1 MHQPFADTSLQP
13 AEDSRKA
20 STGMEEILAKLRVND
35 SRNVTPTAFDNSKTT
50 QDGDFDKIISSL
62 SHQNNAL
69 KQQGRKLQ
77 EDPRLTMHKN
87 SDQSSTSGNFSES
100 YEAVSSATS
109 RGSEQAA
116 VDVAEMA
123 RIKRELEAA
132 KSLISRQEQELVE
145 SRSLKHTMDQAMG
158 PVSEADFTGLHD
170 ISEQTIGHLQSAF
183 NASARPFTS
192 KGAGWRL
199 QDDARSDSDFS
210 AGSLNNRINWN
221 QAGPSGLGSLNDYN
235 NSAALNPTTRAAQ
248 AYAAMYGGHAPLNA
262 GALPNRAFSTSSS
275 SFGYDSRVAPDL
287 GMYGINGLERR
298 NSQLRSNSTLSDPL
312 SLGSLAGVGVSSP
325 PLSPLAIPDQLAYGV
340 PRGVNMQQTPITP
353 GFPAGQLAS
362 QGWSLQ
368 VRLYLFFRSNC

>member
-1 MHQPFADTSLQP
+1 M
-13 AEDSRKA
+13 ED
-20 STGMEEILAKLRVND
+20 ILAKLRIND
-35 SRNVTPTAFDNSKTT
+35 SRNTTPTALESSKVM
-50 QDGDFDKIISSL
+50 QDGDFDKIISNL
-62 SHQNNAL
+62 NHQNNAL

-77 EDPRLTMHKN
+77 EDPRLTIQKS
-87 SDQSSTSGNFSES
+87 SDQTSTSGNLSES
-100 YEAVSSATS
+100 YEVVSSATS

-116 VDVAEMA
+116 VDAAEMA

-158 PVSEADFTGLHD
+158 PGSEADFAGHHD

-210 AGSLNNRINWN
+210 AASLNNRVNWN
-221 QAGPSGLGSLNDYN
+221 HAAPNGLGSLNDYN
-235 NSAALNPTTRAAQ
+235 NPAVLNASTRATQ
-248 AYAAMYGGHAPLNA
+248 AYAAMYGGQAPLDA
-262 GALPNRAFSTSSS
+262 GAVPNRAFSTSSS
-275 SFGYDSRVAPDL
+275 SFGYDSRLAPDL
-287 GMYGINGLERR
+287 GMYGINGLGRR

-312 SLGSLAGVGVSSP
+312 SLGSLAAVGVSSP
-325 PLSPLAIPDQLAYGV
+325 PLSPLAIPDQLSYGV
-340 PRGVNMQQTPITP
+340 QRGVNMQQIPITP
-353 GFPAGQLAS
+353 GFPAGQLSS

-368 VRLYLFFRSNC
+368 ECTSLTLQGHLLTSA